1 MGRNYNC
8 YTAFELTNCQV
19 SGFVFSWF
27 HENTE
32 KTKASSETV
41 LRLMPLPCHMV
52 ASAVSAHLLQLQESA
67 SSADPVVPSL
77 LVPGPV
83 KSLYAYCSMASAL
96 AFAAATGI
104 AFICLLPPVFH
115 LCVLPCFAPVLSTAI
130 ACSNLLSCLL
140 LNSETEMQLRYL
152 KSVSTTFQNKK
163 NHSVPVLMDS
173 IWSCVYWWIQIVLSA
188 LTLQVQTQNSH
199 INLLSY

>member
-8 YTAFELTNCQV
+8 HTALELTNRQV

-96 AFAAATGI
+96 ALQLQLA
-104 AFICLLPPVFH
+104 
-115 LCVLPCFAPVLSTAI
+115 
-130 ACSNLLSCLL
+130 LLSFACCPLCSIYVCCPAMLQCSQLPLPVPICSAACCWTVRCSSDTWNQFPLL
-140 LNSETEMQLRYL
+140 SRTRKIIQ
-152 KSVSTTFQNKK
+152 SQ
-163 NHSVPVLMDS
+163 
-173 IWSCVYWWIQIVLSA
+173 YWWIQFEVVFTDGFKLYC
-188 LTLQVQTQNSH
+188 LH
-199 INLLSY
+199 